1 MARFLHGQAYM
12 LTRFLLI
19 LITLTAVQIPAY
31 AAESATDS
39 EICAEAVSIAEREG
53 RLPLR
58 LLRAVSLAESGRWDE
73 AKRASFAWPWTV
85 TSGGPG
91 QYFPDKASAI
101 AAVKQM
107 QAQGVRNID
116 VGCMQVNLMHHGRA
130 FATLEEAFDPV
141 HNALYAGAFLKELRI
156 ERRSWSGAVAY
167 YHSAEPTRG
176 NAYSEKVFALWQN
189 ENQREFKAALAARQA
204 IYASRAAD
212 RRAVLASR

>member
-1 MARFLHGQAYM
+1 M
-12 LTRFLLI
+12 LTRFI
-19 LITLTAVQIPAY
+19 LVLTALAALQNPAR
-31 AAESATDS
+31 ASESATDK
-39 EICAEAVSIAEREG
+39 EVCAEAIAMAEQQG

-58 LLRAVSLAESGRWDE
+58 LLRAVSLAESGRWDD

-101 AAVKQM
+101 AAVKKM
-107 QAQGVRNID
+107 QEKGVRNID
-116 VGCMQVNLMHHGRA
+116 VGCMQVNLQHHGKA
-130 FATLEEAFDPV
+130 FTNLDEAFDPV
-141 HNALYAGAFLKELRI
+141 HNALYAGAFLRELRV
-156 ERRSWSGAVAY
+156 ERHSWSGAVAY

-189 ENQREFKAALAARQA
+189 ENQREFKAATAARQA
-204 IYASRAAD
+204 LYESRTAE